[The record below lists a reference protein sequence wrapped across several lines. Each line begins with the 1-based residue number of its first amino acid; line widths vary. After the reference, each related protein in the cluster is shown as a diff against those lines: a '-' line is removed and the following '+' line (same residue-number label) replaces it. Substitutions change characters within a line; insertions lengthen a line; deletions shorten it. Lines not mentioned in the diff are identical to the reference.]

1 VIGVFDTG
9 HGGLTILRA
18 LVDRLPERRFL
29 YLGDHAHAP
38 YGDRTPDEIYALT
51 IDNVSRLFAHGC
63 DLVLL
68 ACNTA
73 AAVALRRLQQDWQ
86 PDAFPDRR
94 VLGVLVP
101 TVEVVTKVPWHI
113 KTPPPGA
120 PRDAAT
126 VAIFATRP
134 TVESG
139 TYPREIGFRAPAIR
153 VMQQACPD
161 LVAAIESAA
170 PEAQVRTMVAGYVAR
185 MREAN
190 GATMPDSA
198 ILGCTHYPL
207 VAWAFTEAL
216 PRSVRI
222 LGQPEIVADS
232 FAAYLDRHPEFTP
245 PRPGTAANIANIFL
259 TTGDPD
265 FASDLGSRFF
275 GQEIAFSRAKTPG
288 RAKPDR

>member
-1 VIGVFDTG
+1 VIGVFDSG

-18 LVDRLPERRFL
+18 LVDRLPDRRFA

-38 YGDRTPDEIYALT
+38 YGDRPPNEIYDLT
-51 IDNVSRLFAHGC
+51 IENVSRLFAYGC

-86 PDAFPDRR
+86 PGAFPDRR

-101 TVEVVTKVPWHI
+101 TVEAVTNVPWHI
-113 KTPPPGA
+113 KEPPPGA

-139 TYPREIGFRAPAIR
+139 AYPLEIGFRAPAIR
-153 VMQQACPD
+153 VLQQACPA
-161 LVAAIESAA
+161 LVAAIETAA
-170 PEAQVRTMVAGYVAR
+170 PEARVRVMVADYVAQLR
-185 MREAN
+185 DRIE
-190 GATMPDSA
+190 GGVPDSA

-207 VAWAFTEAL
+207 VAWAFAEAL
-216 PRSVRI
+216 APGVRI

-232 FAAYLDRHPEFTP
+232 FADYLNRHPEFAP
-245 PRPGTAANIANIFL
+245 PAPGSENVFM
-259 TTGDPD
+259 TTGDAAM
-265 FASDLGSRFF
+265 ASALGSRFF
-275 GQEIAFSRAKTPG
+275 GQKIAFGNA
-288 RAKPDR
+288 